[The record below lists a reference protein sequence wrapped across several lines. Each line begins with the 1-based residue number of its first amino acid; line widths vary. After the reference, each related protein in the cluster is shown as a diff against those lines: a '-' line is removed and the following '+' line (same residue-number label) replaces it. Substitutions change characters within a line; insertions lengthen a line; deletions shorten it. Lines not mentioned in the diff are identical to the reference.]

1 MARELLQSASMHV
14 ITAILFGLVV
24 ATGCSGMQDDLGG
37 DGGDGGSVD
46 APVQDGPSW
55 EVLRGWLH
63 QQVTSH
69 AINGFAVQIFDGDDN
84 LVFASEAGT
93 CVEQGACPQGA
104 PAYTVDLVTGVA
116 SSSKWVT
123 STTVIATLERA
134 VSAGRFTSL
143 DRALDAPLSGILT
156 CPTALPSSMAAI
168 TIRQLLSFTDGLLPD
183 HPCVG
188 RPGETLVGCA
198 CSILIDSAAVRVDS
212 PTAGAARTSAHPPG
226 TTYKYGESHQVVAG
240 AVVEQLSRMPWTTV
254 YETLVAT
261 PAGMAAAYR
270 SQTLLSGSL
279 RSSVSDYAKFVRAL
293 FHDGRDGTRTIL
305 SAAAI
310 EQQER
315 SQMPPS
321 VAYLITPQ
329 PGLEYGLNIWR
340 WCYAPHGP
348 EILDDP
354 TAIVADATCTAV
366 HQSGHGGKGGF
377 QPWIDR
383 ERGFYGVFSM
393 REPSPAG
400 GADYTVAEVSI
411 TTAVRLYAGLVI
423 STAARRT
430 AHQRLLARNRY

>member
-1 MARELLQSASMHV
+1 MHV
-14 ITAILFGLVV
+14 LTAILFGILVG
-24 ATGCSGMQDDLGG
+24 TGCSKMEDVQATV
-37 DGGDGGSVD
+37 DGGGAVD
-46 APVQDGPSW
+46 VATEDGPSW

-63 QQVTSH
+63 EQVTSN

-84 LVFASEAGT
+84 LVFATEAGT
-93 CVEQGACPQGA
+93 CEEQGTCPQGA

-134 VSAGRFTSL
+134 VSAGRFASL
-143 DRALDAPLSGILT
+143 ERALDAPLAGLLT
-156 CPTALPSSMAAI
+156 CPAPLPSSMAAI

-188 RPGETLVGCA
+188 RIGATLVGCA
-198 CSILIDSAAVRVDS
+198 CSILVDSAAVRVDS

-226 TTYKYGESHQVVAG
+226 TTYKYGESHHVVAG
-240 AVVEQLSRMPWTTV
+240 AVVEQLARMPWPMV

-261 PAGMAAAYR
+261 PAGMAAEYR
-270 SQTLLSGSL
+270 SETLLSGSL
-279 RSSVSDYAKFVRAL
+279 RASVSDYAKFVRAL
-293 FHDGRDGTRTIL
+293 FHDGRDGDRTIL
-305 SAAAI
+305 STAGV

-315 SQMPPS
+315 SQMPAG
-321 VAYLITPQ
+321 VAYLMTPQ
-329 PGLEYGLNIWR
+329 PGLEYGLNTWR
-340 WCYAPHGP
+340 WCYAQHGP

-354 TAIVADATCTAV
+354 TAIITDASCTGV
-366 HQSGHGGKGGF
+366 HQTGHGGKGGF

-383 ERGFYGVFSM
+383 ERGFYGVFAM

-423 STAARRT
+423 EQAR
-430 AHQRLLARNRY
+430 